1 MSDAQAGHEK
11 TLTAIL
17 PALAGAN
24 MIYGVGMLETGL
36 TLDYG
41 QFVMDNEFAE
51 MIKYVLKGIPVNDE
65 TLALDVIHEIG
76 SFGDF
81 VGHEHTYERMRS
93 EQTHPKLIDRQVR
106 EVWEASGS
114 SDIHERA
121 WAEASHILDTHQP
134 DPLPDQVLA
143 TIRSIVEEAEEE
155 LGVSFRKSDS

>member
-1 MSDAQAGHEK
+1 
-11 TLTAIL
+11 
-17 PALAGAN
+17 

-41 QFVMDNEFAE
+41 QVVMDNEFAE

-81 VGHEHTYERMRS
+81 IGHEHTYKGMRT
-93 EQTHPKLIDRQVR
+93 EQTHPELIDRQIR
-106 EVWEASGS
+106 ESWEASGS
-114 SDIHERA
+114 SNIHERA
-121 WAEASHILDTHQP
+121 WDKANHILDTHQP
-134 DPLPDQVLA
+134 EPLPDQVLA

-155 LGVSFRKSDS
+155 LGVSDRKSDA